1 MNLLFVKSDKIGSR
15 LLRWGL
21 DEDVSHVIIEFNGK
35 YHQYFHAYGMRL
47 QPLSDK
53 EFAAIGYEVVYKI
66 ELYLPYEEECVAQD
80 MYYKDS
86 KYQLYDY
93 PSFVYFGWR
102 AALKKFF
109 DTPYPIRNSANE
121 RDKTLCTEA
130 LYLAAEIYADITG
143 HIILPT
149 GMDLAITTPKSS
161 YLQIS
166 EHVKGLAL

>member
-1 MNLLFVKSDKIGSR
+1 MNLLFVKSDKIGSKII
-15 LLRWGL
+15 RWGL
-21 DEDVSHVIIEFNGK
+21 GEDVSHVIVEFDGK
-35 YHQYFHAYGMRL
+35 YHQYFHSYGMRL
-47 QPLSDK
+47 QPLSPK
-53 EFAAIGYEVVYKI
+53 EYAAIGYEVVHKI

-109 DTPYPIRNSANE
+109 DVPFPKRNSANE

-130 LYLAAEIYADITG
+130 LYLAADIFADITG
-143 HIILPT
+143 YVILPT
-149 GMDLAITTPKSS
+149 DMDLAITTPKDS
-161 YLQIS
+161 YFKIS
-166 EHVKGLAL
+166 EHVKKLAL